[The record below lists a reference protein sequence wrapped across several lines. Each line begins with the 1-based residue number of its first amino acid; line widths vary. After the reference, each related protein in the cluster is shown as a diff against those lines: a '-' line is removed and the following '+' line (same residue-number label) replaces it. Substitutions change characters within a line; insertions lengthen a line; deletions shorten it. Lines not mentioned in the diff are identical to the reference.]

1 MENDLQPGLKFLEY
15 ARSYSEAA
23 KQLTTKPKK
32 RRKCEHTH
40 LNQSAAIYAGLA
52 IDFYLKTLY
61 SLEHKH
67 EYNEQGK
74 TPHDFHA
81 LYKTLKNKTQKE
93 LETQFTTILSKQE
106 LETST
111 ENRIFRDLKE
121 LLKIWTNAFM
131 HLRVNPLKFTE
142 KDMVFFHEMEEAF
155 KGQILKEKPEW
166 AYQTTRKENNT
177 QSMAA
182 E

>member
-1 MENDLQPGLKFLEY
+1 MENDLQPGLKFLDY

-61 SLEHKH
+61 FLDHKH
-67 EYNEQGK
+67 EYKEDEK
-74 TPHDFHA
+74 IPHDFHT
-81 LYKTLKNKTQKE
+81 LYKTLKHKTKKE
-93 LETQFTTILSKQE
+93 LETRFTTILSKQE

-111 ENRIFRDLKE
+111 ENRLFRNLKE
-121 LLKIWTNAFM
+121 ILKIWTNAFM
-131 HLRVNPLKFTE
+131 HLRVNPLKFAE

-155 KGQILKEKPEW
+155 KGQILKVKPEW

>member
-1 MENDLQPGLKFLEY
+1 MENDLQPGLKFLDY

-40 LNQSAAIYAGLA
+40 LNQSAAIYAGLS

-61 SLEHKH
+61 FLEHKH
-67 EYNEQGK
+67 EYNDQGK

-81 LYKTLKNKTQKE
+81 LYKTLKNKTKKE
-93 LETQFTTILSKQE
+93 LETRFTTTLSKQE
-106 LETST
+106 LETLT
-111 ENRIFRDLKE
+111 ENRLFRDLKE

-155 KGQILKEKPEW
+155 ISQILKVKPEW

-182 E
+182 D